1 MPLPPGFFDDATEQ
15 ARTEQVVETRRP
27 AQSEDRDDA
36 ELRLA
41 DSTPSQTRDEEVT
54 SKQASTEQE
63 TESNMTNEM
72 KEFLAFAATVPD
84 DALEAEAPAAAGQT
98 TSPPN
103 VHRGSAKAAVS
114 INENRVVEEESRALN
129 SGDEQQGP
137 QSEETNVIQQSHNTE
152 GEEGVEEEEEEEE
165 EEYKMVMC
173 VNMDLKM
180 GKGKIAAQC
189 CHACLGSFRRA
200 PEKYVRPWARSG
212 QPKIAVK
219 CKDVSEL
226 EDLAAT
232 AQELNLPYYLVA
244 DAGRTQIAAG
254 SRTVCAIGPAPKE
267 VIDLITGH
275 LKLL

>member
-1 MPLPPGFFDDATEQ
+1 MAEETQCTAAWRDGAGFDAPSMIVGSVAGALISAALFGWVMRWRGSRQ
-15 ARTEQVVETRRP
+15 GKAAP
-27 AQSEDRDDA
+27 APSATSAKNGGSGTLELLDSDLESGGSED
-36 ELRLA
+36 
-41 DSTPSQTRDEEVT
+41 
-54 SKQASTEQE
+54 
-63 TESNMTNEM
+63 
-72 KEFLAFAATVPD
+72 
-84 DALEAEAPAAAGQT
+84 
-98 TSPPN
+98 
-103 VHRGSAKAAVS
+103 
-114 INENRVVEEESRALN
+114 
-129 SGDEQQGP
+129 
-137 QSEETNVIQQSHNTE
+137 
-152 GEEGVEEEEEEEE
+152 EEEEEE